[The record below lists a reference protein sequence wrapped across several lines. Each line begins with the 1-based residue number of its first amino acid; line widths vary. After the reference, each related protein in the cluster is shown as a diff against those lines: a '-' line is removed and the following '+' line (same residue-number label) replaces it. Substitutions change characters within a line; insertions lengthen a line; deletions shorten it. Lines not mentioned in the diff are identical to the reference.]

1 MSSSENPTVPPAAP
15 VQRLSM
21 NGTTRN
27 HRGVQNDAAFTT
39 TFPGSTDS
47 LDTQDLNTSN
57 IYSIN
62 TSDSAFRSF
71 FSTTF
76 AQQPTFAESTEDLMN
91 YSQPVMPLAAFTQGL
106 HDETNLFP
114 VFAPAWL
121 DQASALQSPQPR
133 ESDFIFPDH
142 H

>member
-1 MSSSENPTVPPAAP
+1 MSSSENSTVPPAAP
-15 VQRLSM
+15 VLRLSL
-21 NGTTRN
+21 NGATRN
-27 HRGVQNDAAFTT
+27 HEGMQNNAAFTT
-39 TFPGSTDS
+39 RFPGITDS
-47 LDTQDLNTSN
+47 LDTQNLITPNV
-57 IYSIN
+57 YSIN

-71 FSTTF
+71 SNMTF
-76 AQQPTFAESTEDLMN
+76 AQPPTFSESAEDLMH

-106 HDETNLFP
+106 QDESNLFP